1 MPVSNGNC
9 LVRMNGYFEN
19 ELRNKSGKRIFEFY
33 ITRMKRYIQL
43 LVPVLVILIG
53 FQSYGQKGKKKPRSA
68 KSQTVY
74 HFDPEVSVLSG
85 TLKEITFWG
94 PPGFGVDT
102 TRDKKEKH
110 RVLMLDSPINV
121 TPVANATDDKRY
133 FPAQNINLIHL
144 IYPGPLTD
152 YFNKKV
158 KLTGKLYS
166 AQSAT
171 KGVRLIMHVQVFQS
185 L

>member
-1 MPVSNGNC
+1 
-9 LVRMNGYFEN
+9 
-19 ELRNKSGKRIFEFY
+19 
-33 ITRMKRYIQL
+33 MKRYIL
-43 LVPVLVILIG
+43 LLLPVLAVLIG
-53 FQSYGQKGKKKPRSA
+53 LQAYGQKGKKKP
-68 KSQTVY
+68 KPTKPQTVY
-74 HFDPEVSVLSG
+74 HFDPEVSVLTG

-110 RVLMLDSPINV
+110 RVLMLDSPIS
-121 TPVANATDDKRY
+121 VAPASNATDDKRY
-133 FPAQNINLIHL
+133 FPAQNIQLIHL

-166 AQSAT
+166 AQSGT
-171 KGVRLIMHVQVFQS
+171 KGVRVIMHVQVFQT

>member
-1 MPVSNGNC
+1 MPVRYGSC
-9 LVRMNGYFEN
+9 SDRMNGYFEN
-19 ELRNKSGKRIFEFY
+19 ELRNKRGKRIFELH
-33 ITRMKRYIQL
+33 ITLMKRCIQL
-43 LVPVLVILIG
+43 LVPVLVVLIG
-53 FQSYGQKGKKKPRSA
+53 FQAYGQKGKKKPKPA

-85 TLKEITFWG
+85 TLKEIMFWG

-102 TRDKKEKH
+102 TQDKKEKH

-121 TPVANATDDKRY
+121 TPVANAKDDKRY
-133 FPAQNINLIHL
+133 FSAQNINLIHL

-158 KLTGKLYS
+158 KLTGRLYS
-166 AQSAT
+166 AQSGT